1 MSGDNVSRREF
12 VGIGAAV
19 AGASLLGEP
28 LLATAAVTSPR
39 AKAASARAAASDR
52 VRFGII
58 GIGM

>member
-1 MSGDNVSRREF
+1 MSGDIVSRREF

-39 AKAASARAAASDR
+39 GATRTAPSDR
-52 VRFGII
+52 VRF
-58 GIGM
+58 